1 MIERTRRSILRTIAA
16 LAATR
21 WDNEGFGPGDVD
33 GWEGPTGGVR
43 ETGEFAPTWMLTSG
57 EGPAAMWRMGDRKF
71 DERTLH
77 VLYDHDGVQV
87 DVEAEGDG
95 VRGGALVELQPEQ
108 ARELAV
114 SLYQAAEEQ
123 ESARDATGLSTD

>member
-1 MIERTRRSILRTIAA
+1 MIEQTRRSILETIGA

-21 WDNEGFGPGDVD
+21 WDAEGFGPEDVD
-33 GWEGPTGGVR
+33 GWAGPTGGVR
-43 ETGEFAPTWMLTSG
+43 ETGQFAPTWMLTSG
-57 EGPAAMWRMGDRKF
+57 EGPAASWRMENQKF
-71 DERTLH
+71 DERTLR
-77 VLYDHDGVQV
+77 VLYDHGGVQV
-87 DVEAEGDG
+87 DIEAEGDG

-123 ESARDATGLSTD
+123 EAAREATN